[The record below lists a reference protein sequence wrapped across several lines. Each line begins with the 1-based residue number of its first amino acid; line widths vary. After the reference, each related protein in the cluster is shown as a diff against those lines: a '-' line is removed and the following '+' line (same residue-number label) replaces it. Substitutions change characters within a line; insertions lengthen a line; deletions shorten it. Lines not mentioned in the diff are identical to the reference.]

1 MARKDDHSFPIA
13 QSRNLPASPLG
24 VTSHREASSLDHRL
38 LPGGC
43 SVFLSIAL
51 PLGRDWVH
59 HKLPVMSLD
68 QAEHCGDWQ
77 QRGNGA
83 QGLQFRRTGE
93 QFRRLATL
101 SSASGDDYLPTF
113 RQMPVGTALQAKRD
127 SLPAVFIR
135 RNTSHPND
143 WNGNQMFSPR
153 P

>member
-1 MARKDDHSFPIA
+1 MMRKDDHSFPIA
-13 QSRNLPASPLG
+13 RSRNLPAFPLG

-38 LPGGC
+38 LPGGR

-68 QAEHCGDWQ
+68 QAEHCGDRQ

-113 RQMPVGTALQAKRD
+113 RRMPSGNSTAGQTGL
-127 SLPAVFIR
+127 STAVFIR
-135 RNTSHPND
+135 RNASHPND
-143 WNGNQMFSPR
+143 
-153 P
+153 